1 MSDTRGRGSNT
12 VIRKI
17 YVERL
22 FAVSCI
28 EKSKSKKKRPR
39 MAHFRKMSKFSKKL
53 LSGFNLKKM
62 SSTIHQIFWPLLHK
76 NVPRGKN
83 FKKSPNLATLAALKI
98 HSEVYFLT
106 YSSRSF
112 HRYEMSC

>member
-28 EKSKSKKKRPR
+28 EKSKSKKKRP
-39 MAHFRKMSKFSKKL
+39 KMSKFSKKL

-62 SSTIHQIFWPLLHK
+62 SSTIHQIFWPILHK
-76 NVPRGKN
+76 NVSRGKN